1 MYRLNTYPFSHLGF
15 IHTIL
20 NVLALTQL
28 LERFEAEH
36 GTLVTL
42 ILFTGR
48 TFPSPSTNLSLQTN
62 TPTQP
67 SRPSPALSTSSSS
80 ASSSAPTPPPAAAA
94 PAPRR

>member
-1 MYRLNTYPFSHLGF
+1 VYRLNTYPFSHLGF

-48 TFPSPSTNLSLQTN
+48 KS
-62 TPTQP
+62 
-67 SRPSPALSTSSSS
+67 ATSS
-80 ASSSAPTPPPAAAA
+80 PTSTRHPN
-94 PAPRR
+94 